1 MSQKAWMNAYTK
13 GSKEMQARLAKVH
26 AKNPEFQA
34 FIAQHGFGGNL
45 SVKQSGLQKKSSVAT
60 VKPVTEP
67 HPESNKNASREAV
80 IKAAAE
86 KLRNRRLAS
95 GNRAAFGGELGGGFS
110 MPMSGFRTY
119 RESVNE
125 QSEKRL
131 EKYIKK
137 ATKSADRLA
146 YYSDSRNDPDWIKS
160 NKREKM
166 IAVARKRIQATDE
179 SVANAD
185 SKGKKYFSTTT
196 GKADMLAHKE
206 YMTNKH
212 FKDASKENLPYKKNL
227 IKQSLKSLQKEEV
240 PYKDAVLT
248 MRKGGWIVKRDGKQ
262 QGVIHPTE
270 ELAKRF
276 ADNTR
281 KTLAHKLGDVLRR
294 KAKEIAKGMGR
305 QSLAVESEANRNRVM
320 AYDSAVTSSPVA
332 LKVKPKKTI
341 TGKMK
346 SYFRRTFKMGVKSL
360 KTEGQDPKVLALRA
374 AGKHEEARKLERAAL
389 AKGFAAA
396 KRDTLNKPGEKRKPD
411 QEQLRIDSRNWH
423 NGD

>member
-1 MSQKAWMNAYTK
+1 MSQKAWLNVFTK
-13 GSKEMQARLAKVH
+13 GSKEMQARLHRVH
-26 AKNPEFQA
+26 GKNPEFQA

-179 SVANAD
+179 SVN
-185 SKGKKYFSTTT
+185 
-196 GKADMLAHKE
+196 
-206 YMTNKH
+206 
-212 FKDASKENLPYKKNL
+212 
-227 IKQSLKSLQKEEV
+227 EEV

-305 QSLAVESEANRNRVM
+305 QSLAVESEANRNRMM

-346 SYFRRTFKMGVKSL
+346 SYVRRTFAFTKKAL
-360 KTEGQDPKVLALRA
+360 TAEGQDPKVLALRA